1 MSGRLRWGAF
11 GVLMVLLAGCAN
23 LQNSAYTKQE
33 TERQMSE
40 VRADSDAYVDTRL
53 RPPEPPAEV
62 RNALLPELDIPL
74 GEAGDRF
81 DIAVKNMPARD
92 FFMGLM
98 EGSQQNIVVSPL
110 LEGEVSLMLSDV
122 SLEQVLSAVR
132 DTYGYDYRRN
142 DYGYQVLPAQVQ
154 TRIYRLDY
162 LNIKRAGSST
172 TSVSSGQV
180 SNASNRN
187 SENASNNNAS
197 NTISR
202 DNRGDTINSAEIKTT
217 SNTDLWSE
225 MTAMVQMIIGDH
237 PEHRVVTNP
246 QAGVLVVRAGSQE
259 LRGVE
264 AFLNVAEDS
273 LQRQVLLEAKI
284 IEVELND
291 GFRSGIEW
299 NAVFTPGSKDI
310 SFGQGAVPFSNTDIS
325 RGGNG
330 LGGVFS
336 GVLDLGDFTAAI
348 DLLETQGNVDVL
360 SSPRIST
367 VNNQKAVIKVGN
379 DEFFVTD
386 FSTTTSTTSA
396 GSTTVPDVTL
406 TPFFSGIA
414 LDVTP
419 QIAEDQEVILH
430 IHPSV
435 SDVVDQNKTIS
446 VGDASVTLPLA
457 FSTIRE
463 SDSIVRAESGQVVV
477 IGGLMK
483 TYEKTD
489 VAKTPVLGDLPGIGY
504 LFQQRQ
510 SSFVKSELVILLKP
524 QVVEIGT
531 FNRDLRRSNARVNK
545 LLKF

>member
-1 MSGRLRWGAF
+1 ML
-11 GVLMVLLAGCAN
+11 
-23 LQNSAYTKQE
+23 
-33 TERQMSE
+33 SE
-40 VRADSDAYVDTRL
+40 STGDSDAYVESKL
-53 RPPEPPAEV
+53 EPSVPPEDV
-62 RNALLPELDIPL
+62 RNALLPELDIPV
-74 GEAGDRF
+74 GAAGDRF
-81 DIAVKNMPARD
+81 DIAVKKMPARD

-98 EGSQQNIVVSPL
+98 EGSDQNIIVGPKV
-110 LEGEVSLMLSDV
+110 EGEISLILSDV
-122 SLEQVLSAVR
+122 SLDEVLSAVR
-132 DTYGYDYRRN
+132 DNYGYDFKKN
-142 DYGYQVLPAQVQ
+142 NYGYQILPSQVQ

-162 LNIKRAGSST
+162 LNIKRAGTST

-180 SNASNRN
+180 SNAANRDSNN
-187 SENASNNNAS
+187 SSNNNSS
-197 NTISR
+197 NTISNN
-202 DNRGDTINSAEIKTT
+202 NRGDTINSSEIKTT

-225 MTAMVQMIIGDH
+225 MANMVQMIIGDN
-237 PEHRVVTNP
+237 PEHRVVANP
-246 QAGVLVVRAGSQE
+246 QAGVLVVRAGTPE

-264 AFLNVAEDS
+264 AFLDVAEDS

-291 GFRSGIEW
+291 GFRSGIQW
-299 NAVFTPGSKDI
+299 NAVFTPGSKNI
-310 SFGQGAVPFSNTDIS
+310 SIGQGSVPFSNTDIS
-325 RGGNG
+325 NGGNG

-336 GVLDLGDFTAAI
+336 GVLALGDFSAAI
-348 DLLETQGNVDVL
+348 DLLETQGNADVL

-419 QIAEDQEVILH
+419 QIAEDNEVILH

-435 SDVVDQNKTIS
+435 SDVVDQDKTIT

-457 FSTIRE
+457 YSTIRE

-483 TYEKTD
+483 TFEKTD
-489 VAKTPVLGDLPGIGY
+489 VAKTPFLGDLPGIGPF
-504 LFQQRQ
+504 FQQRQ

-524 QVVEIGT
+524 VVVDIGT
-531 FNRDLRRSNARVNK
+531 FNRDVKRSSDRVNK
-545 LLKF
+545 LLQF

>member
-1 MSGRLRWGAF
+1 MK
-11 GVLMVLLAGCAN
+11 N
-23 LQNSAYTKQE
+23 YEYTEAE
-33 TERQMSE
+33 TERLITESE
-40 VRADSDAYVDTRL
+40 KDSDAFVAKKIEPTA
-53 RPPEPPAEV
+53 PPEAV
-62 RNALLPELDIPL
+62 LDTLLPELEVTAEV
-74 GEAGDRF
+74 GEERF
-81 DIAVKNMPARD
+81 DVAVNNMPARA
-92 FFMGLM
+92 FFMSLM
-98 EGSQQNIVVSPL
+98 EGSNKNIVVSPK
-110 LEGEVSLMLSDV
+110 LEGDISLMLSDV
-122 SLEQVLSAVR
+122 SLDEVLSAVR
-132 DTYGYDYRRN
+132 DTYGYDFKEN
-142 DYGYQVLPAQVQ
+142 DYGYQILPAQLQ

-162 LNIKRAGSST
+162 LNITREGSST

-180 SNASNRN
+180 SNNSNSN
-187 SENASNNNAS
+187 SDNRSNTDSSNVISRNNN
-197 NTISR
+197 
-202 DNRGDTINSAEIKTT
+202 RGETINSAEIKT
-217 SNTDLWSE
+217 SSKTDLWSE
-225 MTAMVQMIIGDH
+225 MAEMIQMIIGDT
-237 PEHRVVTNP
+237 PEHRVVANP
-246 QAGVLVVRAGSQE
+246 QAGVLVVRAGTNE
-259 LRGVE
+259 LRSVE

-284 IEVELND
+284 IEVELSD

-299 NAVFTPGSKDI
+299 NAVFSPGSKNI
-310 SFGQGAVPFSNTDIS
+310 SIGQGSVPFSNNDIAD
-325 RGGNG
+325 GGNG

-336 GVLDLGDFTAAI
+336 GVLELGDFTAAI
-348 DLLETQGNVDVL
+348 DLLELQGNVDIL

-419 QIAEDQEVILH
+419 QIAENNEVILH

-435 SDVVDQNKTIS
+435 SDVVDQDKTIT

-463 SDSIVRAESGQVVV
+463 SDSIVRAETGQVVV

-483 TYEKTD
+483 TIEKTD
-489 VAKTPVLGDLPGIGY
+489 IAKTPFLGDLPGLGP

-510 SSFVKSELVILLKP
+510 SQFLKSELVILLKP

-531 FNRDLRRSNARVNK
+531 FNRDVRESRKRVNK